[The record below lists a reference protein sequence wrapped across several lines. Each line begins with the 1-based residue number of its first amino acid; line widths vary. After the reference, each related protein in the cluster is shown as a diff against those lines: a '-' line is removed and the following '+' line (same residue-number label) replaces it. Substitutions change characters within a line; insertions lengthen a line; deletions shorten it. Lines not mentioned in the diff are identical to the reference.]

1 MIRLV
6 PPRTTASPIDVSDDL
21 RELAGAEVVDLIDG
35 QGVDAGY
42 RLDRPLAA
50 GGMGVAFLA
59 HATDAGDRTGRC
71 AAGVPCVVKVML
83 PSMVVGDA
91 DVAALSFKK
100 EVVALARLSEKVPP
114 SPFVVRWLDAG
125 AMPARYRARDG
136 EPLREVLLPWCAMEL
151 VDGRPFGTTL
161 YERLEN
167 ARAPLEPARAVG
179 LIEGIVRGVRAVHS
193 VGLVHR
199 DLKPSNVLVCGE
211 PPHELPKIT
220 DFGVARA
227 VGLGD
232 TFDVTVGT
240 SGYASLEQLEGPAPA
255 ARDGRDGRDGRD
267 ARDGVGPWSDVFALG
282 AIFYEILTRT
292 PMYETSSAMAFVGK
306 VLARNFVRLATRDDL
321 GEAWHTADGRALAGH
336 WDTLLLRATSPRSP
350 GGGNFAIESMPMRH
364 RDVDELLD
372 ELVPLLAATRALGE
386 ARPRA
391 RAASSVVRGRE
402 PNDPSQYRRWSFRL
416 GERLGADEPLVA
428 AAIRPDG
435 GVLAASSTQLWFHGG
450 DRWRAVATPDAARAL
465 ERDPEPVAVLSG
477 GAGTFVVVRAGGEIE
492 ILPGGGGAFSFRLPF
507 AVKAATALAGH
518 PLGEA
523 WLAVYASYG
532 EWVVLRM
539 AGRVASPFVRFGSG
553 TPIAALAR
561 TWFAG
566 EESLIVGGST
576 IDRRGREA
584 FLASVDRAGR
594 VTALPPIPGPSVGAL
609 AVDAD
614 GELLIAGPGGVGR
627 LDLARGTLA
636 LDDVVSLAGEPT
648 SPASSGSSG
657 ISRIS
662 GIERL
667 VALPDGQ
674 AWGFASGLVLRR
686 GGDHVWRKVHEEP
699 ACASSPVLAV
709 AASGAHVWAVHRD
722 GRVLAGWLAV
732 GHVGGED
739 AGREGAE

>member
-1 MIRLV
+1 MRS
-6 PPRTTASPIDVSDDL
+6 TASPIDVSDDL
-21 RELAGAEVVDLIDG
+21 RELAGAEVVDFLDG
-35 QGVDAGY
+35 VGVGAGY
-42 RLDRPLAA
+42 RLERPLAA

-59 HATDAGDRTGRC
+59 HASEPGDRTGRS

-83 PSMVVGDA
+83 PSMVVGEA

-100 EVVALARLSEKVPP
+100 EVVALARLSEKIPP

-125 AMPARYRARDG
+125 AMPARYRARAG
-136 EPLREVLLPWCAMEL
+136 EPLRDVLLPWCAMEL

-161 YERLEN
+161 HERLAN

-227 VGLGD
+227 AGLGD

-240 SGYASLEQLEGPAPA
+240 SGYASLEQLEGPSS
-255 ARDGRDGRDGRD
+255 RG
-267 ARDGVGPWSDVFALG
+267 RDGVGPWSDVFALG

-292 PMYETSSAMAFVGK
+292 PMYETTTAMAFVGK
-306 VLARNFVRLATRDDL
+306 VLARNFERLATRGDL
-321 GEAWHTADGRALAGH
+321 GDAWNTPAGRALAAH

-350 GGGNFAIESMPMRH
+350 GGGNLAIESMPMRH

-372 ELVPLLAATRALGE
+372 ELGPLLAATRALGD

-391 RAASSVVRGRE
+391 RAASSLPSGRE
-402 PNDPSQYRRWSFRL
+402 QGDPSLFRRWSFRL
-416 GERLGADEPLVA
+416 GERLGGGEPLVA

-450 DRWRAVATPDAARAL
+450 DRWREVATPDAARAR
-465 ERDPEPVAVLSG
+465 ERGEEPLAVLAG

-523 WLAVYASYG
+523 WLAVYAAYG
-532 EWVVLRM
+532 EWVVLRL

-561 TWFAG
+561 TWLAG
-566 EESLIVGGST
+566 EESLIVGGAT

-594 VTALPPIPGPSVGAL
+594 VNALPPIPGPAVSAL
-609 AVDAD
+609 ALDAEGD
-614 GELLIAGPGGVGR
+614 LLIAGPGGVGR

-636 LDDVVSLAGEPT
+636 LDDVVSIPAGT
-648 SPASSGSSG
+648 AGAAGSGARG
-657 ISRIS
+657 
-662 GIERL
+662 GGAIERL

-674 AWGFASGLVLRR
+674 AWGFAPGLALRR
-686 GGDHVWRKVHEEP
+686 GGDHVWRRVHEEP
-699 ACASSPVLAV
+699 ACAGSQVLAV
-709 AASGAHVWAVHRD
+709 AASGAHVWAVHHD

-732 GHVGGED
+732 GHGGNAEN
-739 AGREGAE
+739 AGKAGAG